1 MKPEYNPLIEER
13 SSDTLAHIGDMLAF
27 VQTFFSSSDFPG
39 TDYEKS
45 IYLGIYCALDVS
57 RHALMYELERLNRS
71 V

>member
-1 MKPEYNPLIEER
+1 MKPESNPLIEEP
-13 SSDTLAHIGDMLAF
+13 SNDTLAHVGDLLAF
-27 VQTFFSSSDFPG
+27 IQTFFTSSELAS

-45 IYLGIYCALDVS
+45 VYLGIYWALDVS